1 MPRFARTAAA
11 IRAARATY
19 RSGRAVRSADLIVP
33 ETGYVPV
40 PVLRPRPTTA
50 GRVSVRRVADGG
62 SGRGARSNV
71 PPWLAKFGL
80 MSWYLIGIII
90 VVSLAVFATTRIQL
104 VFIAVF
110 VALVFTSVL
119 NPVADY
125 FARAMPRPV
134 AVVLAL
140 LASFLFFAGLLY
152 YVISSVVGQWDSLAR
167 RFEDGI
173 GTILDFLENGPLPW
187 HVTQDEVYDWV
198 NDLIRQ
204 STEYIQSNAGDLAGQ
219 VVSNAGAVAL
229 VFTIFALSLFITI
242 FLLLAG
248 KRMWLWFLNQLPAR
262 NRVGVHR
269 AASAGWYTFS
279 GYARGTMIVA
289 TVDGILAFILLL
301 VVGVPLAAPLAVLVF
316 VGAFIPL
323 IGAPL
328 AMIVAAV
335 VALATGGFLQ
345 ALIVTIGVAMIGQ
358 IEGHI
363 LEPFVMGKQV
373 SLHPVIVALGVTAG
387 TFLAGLLGAIIA
399 IPLLAVIW
407 AVFTTLRTVDPPL
420 REIPDV
426 TPGQPRRPH
435 ETTRASLVAGGG
447 THLAPVARHH
457 RKGSPEVP

>member
-1 MPRFARTAAA
+1 MRFGRTRRTLGQARRA
-11 IRAARATY
+11 IRARREQVRAP
-19 RSGRAVRSADLIVP
+19 RLAGAEAALVQLP
-33 ETGYVPV
+33 L
-40 PVLRPRPTTA
+40 LRPRPTTA
-50 GRVSVRRVADGG
+50 GRVTVRRLAEGG
-62 SGRGARSNV
+62 TSRDSRGV

-80 MSWYLIGIII
+80 MSWYTIGIIL
-90 VVSLAVFATTRIQL
+90 VVSLLVFATTRIQL

-119 NPVADY
+119 NPVTDLLN
-125 FARAMPRPV
+125 RVMPRAL
-134 AVVLAL
+134 AVVLSL
-140 LASFLFFAGLLY
+140 LLSFLFFAGLLT
-152 YVISSVVGQWDSLAR
+152 YVISSVVGQWDRLAR
-167 RFEDGI
+167 QFEQGI

-204 STEYIQSNAGDLAGQ
+204 ATEYVQSNAGDLAGQ

-229 VFTIFALSLFITI
+229 VFTVFALSLFVTI
-242 FLLLAG
+242 FLLSSG

-262 NRVGVHR
+262 NRLSVHR
-269 AASAGWYTFS
+269 AAGAGWYTFS

-316 VGAFIPL
+316 VGAFVPL

-345 ALIVTIGVAMIGQ
+345 ALIVTIGVALIGQ

-363 LEPFVMGKQV
+363 LEPLVMGKQV
-373 SLHPVIVALGVTAG
+373 SLHPVVVALGVTAG
-387 TFLAGLLGAIIA
+387 TFLGGLLGAIIA
-399 IPLLAVIW
+399 IPLLAVAW
-407 AVFTTLRTVDPPL
+407 AVFSTLRSPDPPL
-420 REIPDV
+420 VELPDE
-426 TPGQPRRPH
+426 PG
-435 ETTRASLVAGGG
+435 TTQR
-447 THLAPVARHH
+447 
-457 RKGSPEVP
+457 